1 MSVVRADD
9 EPLRLHRT
17 TVKSEWIDEYGHMN
31 MAHYLGVCDDGTYAL
46 WEYAN
51 DGRSLDE
58 RGGAEYAVVETHL
71 NYRQEVC
78 EGQPLEVATQLL
90 GVDEKR
96 FRLFHVLYEAEQGY
110 IAATNEVMAL
120 GFDLNERKVL
130 PFNPVVRERLEAI
143 AAAHARL
150 PFPPQ
155 AGRSIAMPGEVRPA
169 GPA

>member
-1 MSVVRADD
+1 MSEGVADD
-9 EPLRLHRT
+9 GLLRLHRT
-17 TVKSEWIDEYGHMN
+17 SVKTEWIDEYGHMN
-31 MAHYLGVCDDGTYAL
+31 MAHYLGVCDDGTYAF

-51 DGRSLDE
+51 DNRPLE
-58 RGGAEYAVVETHL
+58 QRGGAEYAVVETHL

-96 FRLFHVLYEAEQGY
+96 FRLFHVLYEPEQGY
-110 IAATNEVMAL
+110 VAATNEVMAL
-120 GFDLNERKVL
+120 GFDLNARKVL
-130 PFNPVVRERLEAI
+130 PFNTGVRERLETI

-150 PFPPQ
+150 PVPPQ
-155 AGRSIAMPGEVRPA
+155 AGRAIAMPGNVRSA